1 MDNLSKHSFI
11 PSILAVFGALAL
23 SLLACRPVMTVGWTE
38 ILILFALVA
47 FLFGPLLF
55 RIFIWWQKYK
65 ADQQEK
71 KIRRK

>member
-1 MDNLSKHSFI
+1 M
-11 PSILAVFGALAL
+11 G
-23 SLLACRPVMTVGWTE
+23 SLLKPVSQAGRSSVLVVLGLSMLSCRPVMTVGWTE

-55 RIFIWWQKYK
+55 RIFTWWQKVK

-71 KIRRK
+71 ENREK